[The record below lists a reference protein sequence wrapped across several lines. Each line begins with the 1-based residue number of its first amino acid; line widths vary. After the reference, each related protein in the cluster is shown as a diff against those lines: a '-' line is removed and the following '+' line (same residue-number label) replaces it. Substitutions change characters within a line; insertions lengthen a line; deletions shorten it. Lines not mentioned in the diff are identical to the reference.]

1 MPDDKFN
8 SQSYFLTVFGRPE
21 MDSACECER
30 TQDANLAQSL
40 HLINGQTL
48 QKKLADASGRASVLA
63 KAKDRSDDDRIA
75 EIYLYALSRSP
86 KTEELTAAKSH
97 LAKKRKQSTADPKK
111 LTPEKAEQESFE
123 DILWA
128 LINTKE
134 FMFNN

>member
-1 MPDDKFN
+1 
-8 SQSYFLTVFGRPE
+8 

-48 QKKLADASGRASVLA
+48 QKKLADASGRASILA
-63 KAKDRSDDDRIA
+63 KAKDRTDDDRIS

-86 KTEELTAAKSH
+86 KSEELTAAKAH
-97 LAKKRKQSTADPKK
+97 LEKKRKQSIADPKK
-111 LTPEKAEQESFE
+111 MPTEKAEQESFE

-134 FMFNN
+134 FLFNH